1 MFIFEKDS
9 ASGGGAEREMR
20 DTESEAGAGSES
32 TEPAAG
38 LELMNRGDHDLS

>member
-1 MFIFEKDS
+1 MFIFEKVQV
-9 ASGGGAEREMR
+9 GEEQREMG

-38 LELMNRGDHDLS
+38 LELKNRGDHDLS